1 MQTKYTINS
10 DAYWDSR
17 FVEDWE
23 SFQGPAQS
31 RFFARLAIENLPRW
45 LIDQLQRQPL
55 TLCDWGC
62 AQGDGTD
69 VWASYVDSDRITGI
83 DFSSVAVDQALKRYP
98 AIRFLNEDWL
108 AAQPGEQSV
117 FDVVFSSN
125 TLEHFHKPHAV
136 LKSLCSRATKAL
148 VLALPYRELDRHHE
162 HFYTFL
168 PDNIPTAI
176 NGGFKLVWSR
186 VVDCRQISN
195 TLWGGDQ
202 IVLVYANSDWTDAL
216 RLTLR
221 DFGIEQSD
229 FAAKIVSLNQAVTE
243 RDGQIVS
250 LNQAVAE
257 RDGQITSLNQAV
269 AERDGQITSLNQAVA
284 ERDGQIVSLNQA
296 VAERDGQIVSLN
308 QAVAERDG
316 QIANLNQAV
325 AERDGQIA
333 NLNQAVTERDGQVS
347 KLNNEVTKIR
357 QSTSW
362 RITAPVRQV
371 KRLILASTRED
382 ARYAL
387 LKSIYWR
394 LPERLRILL
403 NKPRHNFVARRL
415 RASGA
420 NLVASDQT
428 SSVDAALMMPWVA
441 RAKEVDKI
449 AVIPCAFEFDELV
462 NQRPINAA
470 KHYSARGFLVLY
482 IAWQWSPND
491 VLSKGCGEVFPNVIQ
506 VPLYQ
511 FLNGFNA
518 LSLENKVGHY
528 VITLPARQ
536 FTETVDTWR
545 SKGGVVIYD
554 IMDEWEEFFRTGQAP
569 WYEKTLE
576 QELVLKADFV
586 SAVSPAL
593 KRKFEH
599 IRTDI
604 AIIGNGY
611 SPMVLGVDK
620 KGIAGNGRGECVVIG
635 YFGHLT
641 DAWFDWDLLFSLA
654 TQDSNYNFEIIGYG
668 EPEWV
673 RKKIAQ
679 FNNISLV
686 GKVVPADLH
695 SYVSRWKVGIIPFVQ
710 SGLSDAVD
718 PIKIYEYLY
727 FGLPVVVT
735 GIGHLKDYPKT
746 YFATKSNIREK
757 IAQAIA
763 DATSIDD
770 LEDFLRKTTWE
781 ARFDSLLGLASS
793 RKSLFTLYKK

>member
-250 LNQAVAE
+250 LNQAV
-257 RDGQITSLNQAV
+257 T
-269 AERDGQITSLNQAVA
+269 
-284 ERDGQIVSLNQA
+284 
-296 VAERDGQIVSLN
+296 
-308 QAVAERDG
+308 ERDG
-316 QIANLNQAV
+316 QIAS
-325 AERDGQIA
+325 
-333 NLNQAVTERDGQVS
+333 LNQAVTERDGQIASLNQAVTERDGQIANLMHSS
-347 KLNNEVTKIR
+347 KLAETR
-357 QSTSW
+357 SQELMASTSW
-362 RITAPVRQV
+362 RITSPMRLV
-371 KRLILASTRED
+371 KRLMIGSTREN
-382 ARYAL
+382 ARYSL

-394 LPERLRILL
+394 LPERLRMLL
-403 NKPRHNFVARRL
+403 NKPRHQFVAKRL
-415 RASGA
+415 RECSED
-420 NLVASDQT
+420 LVASVSN
-428 SSVDAALMMPWVA
+428 SSIDSALLMPWVA
-441 RAKEVDKI
+441 RAKEADKI
-449 AVIPCAFEFDELV
+449 AVIPCGFEFDELV

-470 KHYSARGFLVLY
+470 KHYSTRGFLVLY
-482 IAWQWSPND
+482 IAWQWSPED
-491 VLSKGCGEVFPNVIQ
+491 VLSKGSGEVFPNVIQ
-506 VPLYQ
+506 VPLYD
-511 FLNGFNA
+511 FLKGYDG
-518 LSLENKVGHY
+518 LSLDNKVGHY
-528 VITLPARQ
+528 VVTMPARQ

-545 SKGGVVIYD
+545 SKGGIVIYD
-554 IMDEWEEFFRTGQAP
+554 IMDEWEEFFRAGQAP
-569 WYEKTLE
+569 WYEKDLE

-586 SAVSPAL
+586 SAVSPSL
-593 KRKFEH
+593 SRKFQY

-611 SPMVLGVDK
+611 SERILGAEK
-620 KGIAGNGRGECVVIG
+620 RGIAGKRQGKFIVIG

-641 DAWFDWDLLFSLA
+641 DAWFDWELLFSVA
-654 TQDSNYNFEIIGYG
+654 SQAKNYKFEIIGYG

-673 RKKIAQ
+673 QKKIAQ
-679 FNNISLV
+679 FENILLV
-686 GKVVPADLH
+686 GKVLPADLH
-695 SYVSRWKVGIIPFVQ
+695 SYVSRWTIGLIPFIQ
-710 SGLSDAVD
+710 SDLSDAVD

-735 GIGHLKDYPKT
+735 GIGHLKEYPKT
-746 YFATKSNIREK
+746 YFATGSTIREAF
-757 IAQAIA
+757 AQAIA
-763 DATSIDD
+763 DTTTVDD
-770 LEDFLRKTTWE
+770 LDYFLSKTTWE
-781 ARFDSLLGLASS
+781 ARFDSLLNLASTK
-793 RKSLFTLYKK
+793 KSLFALYEN